1 MKTKEEE
8 REHCERF
15 VQVSNWAVPAA
26 ERAKLVASERAAA
39 REEMKEA
46 VVHILAS
53 LTSNAVDSCNN
64 DMLAAYDRAYSAI
77 RALKTGVEK

>member
-8 REHCERF
+8 QSFCDDLAEADDDSHDQMSRRF
-15 VQVSNWAVPAA
+15 M
-26 ERAKLVASERAAA
+26 RARAAA

-46 VVHILAS
+46 VLNEIAMRLS
-53 LTSNAVDSCNN
+53 EQPSKAVE
-64 DMLAAYDRAYSAI
+64 AAFEEVYETI